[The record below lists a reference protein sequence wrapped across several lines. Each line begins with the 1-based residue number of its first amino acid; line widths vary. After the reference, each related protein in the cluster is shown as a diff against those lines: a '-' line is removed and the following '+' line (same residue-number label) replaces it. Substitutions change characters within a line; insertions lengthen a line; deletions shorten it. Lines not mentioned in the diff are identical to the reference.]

1 MNVYL
6 HHMNEQDDK
15 NNWIQNIIGFSNY
28 DINVKET
35 LDFKKKFI
43 KKNIINEVF
52 QKNLINHT
60 IRFFQARNVHMID
73 WQNDIPI
80 FLKKVQL
87 EKINII
93 TFPRKEY
100 FDYMETCII
109 KNCNLIY
116 FPWKHIPNR
125 LKTLNLSN
133 NNFKGHINLSNTCIR
148 FLDLSFNHIEFLD
161 LPYDCNTIDA
171 SHNNIKQL
179 DFSNPMMFA
188 DFSFNFIEEFIG
200 SKWLEKVNLSHNKIS
215 KVNFSNSSKLQEV
228 DLSFNNL
235 QGDSSINFEK
245 CKLITKINLSNNK
258 LTWVEG
264 IQELKQLDFFDVS
277 FNEIETMI
285 VPIIKKSCFNNNPL
299 QYFEWL
305 NISQDDSNGF
315 SLTNILNNNSNQNP
329 MIRYF
334 SDYLQKTLKMDKI
347 DEIYDVKD
355 NVKKPIKKFIDLSN
369 TCLEEFPYVENIDS
383 KVILNVNFY
392 NNNYIEIPFHPKI
405 KINVSENQ
413 INDWF
418 SKVDLDKRNKIN
430 LLKNQ
435 QFYVTEI
442 S

>member
-6 HHMNEQDDK
+6 HHMNEQDSK
-15 NNWIQNIIGFSNY
+15 NDWIKNIVGFSNY
-28 DINVKET
+28 DINIKET

-43 KKNIINEVF
+43 RKNIIHQVF
-52 QKNLINHT
+52 QENLIHHT

-73 WQNDIPI
+73 WQNDLPI

-116 FPWKHIPNR
+116 FPWKHLPNR
-125 LKTLNLSN
+125 LRTLNLSQN
-133 NNFKGHINLSNTCIR
+133 NLKGHINLSNTCIR
-148 FLDLSFNHIEFLD
+148 FLDLSFNQIEFLD
-161 LPYDCNTIDA
+161 LPYDCNTVDA

-188 DFSFNFIEEFIG
+188 DFSFNFIEEFTG
-200 SKWLEKVNLSHNKIS
+200 SKWLEKVNLSHNKIT

-228 DLSFNNL
+228 DLSWNNL
-235 QGDSSINFEK
+235 QGDSCINFEK

-277 FNEIETMI
+277 FNDIETMI

-305 NISQDDSNGF
+305 NISQNESNGF
-315 SLTNILNNNSNQNP
+315 SFTNILNNNSNQNP
-329 MIRYF
+329 MVKYF

-355 NVKKPIKKFIDLSN
+355 NVKKPIKKFIDLSS

-383 KVILNVNFY
+383 KIILNVNFY
-392 NNNYIEIPFHPKI
+392 NNSYIDIPFHPKI

>member
-1 MNVYL
+1 
-6 HHMNEQDDK
+6 
-15 NNWIQNIIGFSNY
+15 
-28 DINVKET
+28 
-35 LDFKKKFI
+35 
-43 KKNIINEVF
+43 
-52 QKNLINHT
+52 
-60 IRFFQARNVHMID
+60 
-73 WQNDIPI
+73 
-80 FLKKVQL
+80 
-87 EKINII
+87 
-93 TFPRKEY
+93 
-100 FDYMETCII
+100 
-109 KNCNLIY
+109 
-116 FPWKHIPNR
+116 
-125 LKTLNLSN
+125 
-133 NNFKGHINLSNTCIR
+133 
-148 FLDLSFNHIEFLD
+148 
-161 LPYDCNTIDA
+161 
-171 SHNNIKQL
+171 
-179 DFSNPMMFA
+179 
-188 DFSFNFIEEFIG
+188 
-200 SKWLEKVNLSHNKIS
+200 
-215 KVNFSNSSKLQEV
+215 
-228 DLSFNNL
+228 
-235 QGDSSINFEK
+235 
-245 CKLITKINLSNNK
+245 
-258 LTWVEG
+258 VEG